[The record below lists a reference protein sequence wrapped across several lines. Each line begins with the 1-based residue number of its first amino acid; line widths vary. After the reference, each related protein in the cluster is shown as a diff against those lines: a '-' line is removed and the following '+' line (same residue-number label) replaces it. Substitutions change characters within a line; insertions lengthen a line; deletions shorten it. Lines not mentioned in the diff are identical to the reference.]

1 MFIISDDLL
10 KKVVFFTENN
20 TYNIRRKN
28 QIKQLMRLKLGF
40 SQLIHRTALNLL
52 WLFVGLSTAI
62 IIVLKN
68 ELTAI
73 INIPPL
79 IEPVFNIVLNVFVFL
94 IPIIMILA
102 ILEYIGELTA
112 RKDEN
117 KLMVAFSAKDLR
129 NGCPILINKRKIR
142 ATDVTVR
149 EFYSNIPYDVW
160 IEKKEA
166 IADAMNVH
174 FIEEIQYGGKSN
186 NNGKIIVIKTAKGRK
201 PTNRGILYDEEF

>member
-1 MFIISDDLL
+1 M
-10 KKVVFFTENN
+10 ENN

-40 SQLIHRTALNLL
+40 NQLIHKPILNLL
-52 WLFVGLSTAI
+52 WLFVGLFTAI
-62 IIVLKN
+62 IVILKNQTIELITIPQIIEPIFNIALNIFIVLM
-68 ELTAI
+68 
-73 INIPPL
+73 
-79 IEPVFNIVLNVFVFL
+79 
-94 IPIIMILA
+94 PILLVLA
-102 ILEYIGELTA
+102 ILECIGELTA

-129 NGCPILINKRKIR
+129 NGCPILISKRKIKG
-142 ATDVTVR
+142 TDVIVR

-166 IADAMNVH
+166 IADTMNVH
-174 FIEEIQYGGKSN
+174 FIEEIQYGGKGN

-201 PTNRGILYDEEF
+201 PIDRGVLYDDEF

>member
-1 MFIISDDLL
+1 M
-10 KKVVFFTENN
+10 ENN

-40 SQLIHRTALNLL
+40 NQLIHKPILNLL
-52 WLFVGLSTAI
+52 WLLVCFVTAI

-68 ELTAI
+68 ELTEI
-73 INIPPL
+73 INIPQI
-79 IEPVFNIVLNVFVFL
+79 IEPVFNIALNIFVFL
-94 IPIIMILA
+94 IPIIMIFA

-129 NGCPILINKRKIR
+129 NGCPILVNKRKIKG
-142 ATDVTVR
+142 TDVTVR

-166 IADAMNVH
+166 VADAMNVH
-174 FIEEIQYGGKSN
+174 FVDEIQYGGKSN

-201 PTNRGILYDEEF
+201 PTDRGILYDEEF

>member
-1 MFIISDDLL
+1 M
-10 KKVVFFTENN
+10 ENN

-28 QIKQLMRLKLGF
+28 KIKQLMRLKLGF
-40 SQLIHRTALNLL
+40 NQLIHKPILNLL
-52 WLFVGLSTAI
+52 WLFVGLFIAI
-62 IIVLKN
+62 IVVLKN
-68 ELTAI
+68 KIIELIT
-73 INIPPL
+73 IPQL
-79 IEPVFNIVLNVFVFL
+79 IEPVFDIALNIFVFL
-94 IPIIMILA
+94 IPIIMIFA
-102 ILEYIGELTA
+102 ISEYIGELTA

-129 NGCPILINKRKIR
+129 NGCPILINKRKIK

-149 EFYSNIPYDVW
+149 EFYSDIPYDVW

-174 FIEEIQYGGKSN
+174 FVEEIQYGGKGN

-201 PTNRGILYDEEF
+201 PTDRGILYDEEF

>member
-1 MFIISDDLL
+1 M
-10 KKVVFFTENN
+10 ENN

-40 SQLIHRTALNLL
+40 NQLMHKPILNLL
-52 WLFVGLSTAI
+52 WLLVCFVTAI

-68 ELTAI
+68 ELTEI

-79 IEPVFNIVLNVFVFL
+79 IEPVFNIALNVFVFL
-94 IPIIMILA
+94 APIIMTFA

-112 RKDEN
+112 RRDEN

-129 NGCPILINKRKIR
+129 NGCPILISKKKVKG
-142 ATDVTVR
+142 TDVTVR
-149 EFYSNIPYDVW
+149 EFYSNIPYDIW
-160 IEKKEA
+160 IEKKGA

-174 FIEEIQYGGKSN
+174 FIDELQYGGKGN

-201 PTNRGILYDEEF
+201 PTDRGILYDEEF

>member
-1 MFIISDDLL
+1 M
-10 KKVVFFTENN
+10 ENN
-20 TYNIRRKN
+20 TYNIKRKN

-40 SQLIHRTALNLL
+40 NQLIHKPIFNLL
-52 WLFVGLSTAI
+52 WLFVGLFIAI
-62 IIVLKN
+62 IVVLKN
-68 ELTAI
+68 KVIEVI
-73 INIPPL
+73 IIPKL
-79 IEPVFNIVLNVFVFL
+79 IEPVFNIALNVFVFL

-112 RKDEN
+112 HKDEN

-129 NGCPILINKRKIR
+129 NGCPILISKRKIR
-142 ATDVTVR
+142 GTDVTVR

-174 FIEEIQYGGKSN
+174 FVEEIQYGGKDN

-201 PTNRGILYDEEF
+201 PIDRGVLYDDEF

>member
-1 MFIISDDLL
+1 M
-10 KKVVFFTENN
+10 ENN

-40 SQLIHRTALNLL
+40 NQLIHKPIFNLL
-52 WLFVGLSTAI
+52 WLFVGLFIAI
-62 IIVLKN
+62 IVVLKN
-68 ELTAI
+68 KVIEVIT
-73 INIPPL
+73 IPKL
-79 IEPVFNIVLNVFVFL
+79 IEPVFNIALNVFVFL
-94 IPIIMILA
+94 IPIIMIFT
-102 ILEYIGELTA
+102 IFEYIGELTA

-129 NGCPILINKRKIR
+129 NGCPILVNKRKIR
-142 ATDVTVR
+142 SIDVTVR

-174 FIEEIQYGGKSN
+174 FIEEIQYGGKGN
-186 NNGKIIVIKTAKGRK
+186 NNGKIIVVKTAKGRK
-201 PTNRGILYDEEF
+201 PTDRGILYDEEF

>member
-1 MFIISDDLL
+1 M
-10 KKVVFFTENN
+10 ENN

-40 SQLIHRTALNLL
+40 NQFIHKPILNLL
-52 WLFVGLSTAI
+52 WLLVCFVTAI

-68 ELTAI
+68 ELTEI

-79 IEPVFNIVLNVFVFL
+79 IEPVFNIALNVFVFL
-94 IPIIMILA
+94 APIIMTFA

-112 RKDEN
+112 RRDEN

-129 NGCPILINKRKIR
+129 NGCPILISKKKVKG
-142 ATDVTVR
+142 TDVTVR
-149 EFYSNIPYDVW
+149 EFYSNIPYDIW
-160 IEKKEA
+160 IEKKGA
-166 IADAMNVH
+166 IADALNAN
-174 FIEEIQYGGKSN
+174 FAEEIQYGGKGN

-201 PTNRGILYDEEF
+201 PTDRGVLYDDEF

>member
-1 MFIISDDLL
+1 M
-10 KKVVFFTENN
+10 ENN

-40 SQLIHRTALNLL
+40 NQLIHKPIFNLL
-52 WLFVGLSTAI
+52 WLFVGLFIAI
-62 IIVLKN
+62 IVVLKN
-68 ELTAI
+68 KI
-73 INIPPL
+73 IEVITIPQI
-79 IEPVFNIVLNVFVFL
+79 IEPVFNIALNVFVFL

-142 ATDVTVR
+142 GTDVIVR

-166 IADAMNVH
+166 LSDAMNVH
-174 FIEEIQYGGKSN
+174 FVEEIQYGGKGN

-201 PTNRGILYDEEF
+201 PIDRGTLYDEEF

>member
-1 MFIISDDLL
+1 M
-10 KKVVFFTENN
+10 ENN

-28 QIKQLMRLKLGF
+28 QIKQLLRLRLSF
-40 SQLIHRTALNLL
+40 QQLIEKPILNLL
-52 WLFVGLSTAI
+52 WLFVDLFIAI
-62 IIVLKN
+62 IVVLKN
-68 ELTAI
+68 KIVEFIT
-73 INIPPL
+73 IPQL
-79 IEPVFNIVLNVFVFL
+79 IEPVFNIALNVFIVL
-94 IPIIMILA
+94 MPILLLLA
-102 ILEYIGELTA
+102 ILECIGELTA

-174 FIEEIQYGGKSN
+174 FVEEIQYGGKGN
-186 NNGKIIVIKTAKGRK
+186 NNGKIIVIKSAKGRK
-201 PTNRGILYDEEF
+201 PTDRGILYDEEF

>member
-1 MFIISDDLL
+1 M
-10 KKVVFFTENN
+10 ENN

-40 SQLIHRTALNLL
+40 NQLIHKPILNLL
-52 WLFVGLSTAI
+52 WLFVGLFTAI
-62 IIVLKN
+62 IVILKNQTIELITIPQIIEPIFNIALNIFIVLM
-68 ELTAI
+68 
-73 INIPPL
+73 
-79 IEPVFNIVLNVFVFL
+79 
-94 IPIIMILA
+94 PILLVLA
-102 ILEYIGELTA
+102 ILECIGELTA

-129 NGCPILINKRKIR
+129 NGCPLLVNKRKIR
-142 ATDVTVR
+142 GTDVTVR

-166 IADAMNVH
+166 LSDAMNVH
-174 FIEEIQYGGKSN
+174 FVEEIQYGGKGN

-201 PTNRGILYDEEF
+201 PTDRGILYDEEF

>member
-1 MFIISDDLL
+1 M
-10 KKVVFFTENN
+10 ENN

-40 SQLIHRTALNLL
+40 NQLIHKPILNLL
-52 WLFVGLSTAI
+52 WLLVCFVTAI

-68 ELTAI
+68 ELTEI

-79 IEPVFNIVLNVFVFL
+79 IEPVFNIALNVFVFL
-94 IPIIMILA
+94 APIIMTFA

-112 RKDEN
+112 RRDEN

-129 NGCPILINKRKIR
+129 NGCPILISKKKVKG
-142 ATDVTVR
+142 TDVTVR
-149 EFYSNIPYDVW
+149 EFYSNIPHEIW

-166 IADAMNVH
+166 VADAMNVH
-174 FIEEIQYGGKSN
+174 FVEEIQYGGKGN
-186 NNGKIIVIKTAKGRK
+186 NNGKIIVIKTSKGRK
-201 PTNRGILYDEEF
+201 PTDRGILYDEEF